1 MNLSNEQKASLY
13 NEGLRRYEKLQE
25 EVRLIKASSINVSE
39 KDQQR
44 INHLEKRMKEIYD
57 KTKILYK

>member
-25 EVRLIKASSINVSE
+25 EVRLIKASSVNVSE
-39 KDQQR
+39 RDQQR
-44 INHLEKRMKEIYD
+44 INLLEKRMKEIYD
-57 KTKILYK
+57 KTRILYK